1 MPEWLKGA
9 VTNEA
14 VPSLYAVAECLGISF
29 VLGVIVAVVYIVTQR
44 KSRAESGTLTT
55 TLVLL
60 TILIAMV
67 TLVIGNSVAR
77 AFSLVG
83 ALAIV
88 RFRTIV
94 EDTRDTAFVMFAVIV
109 GMAAGA
115 GREYVSVALV
125 GIPIVAVAA
134 FLANLWAQSAPGVL
148 GAPEH
153 GLTIRLGIGR
163 EPGPLLEP
171 IFEKFLSHVRLRV
184 AETGRQGAVLD
195 LSYVVRFRPG
205 AGAIALV
212 AELNRVEGVQGV
224 EVRAL

>member
-1 MPEWLKGA
+1 MPEWLLGVFEPERRATPDVVAGRLA
-9 VTNEA
+9 V
-14 VPSLYAVAECLGISF
+14 SF
-29 VLGVIVAVVYIVTQR
+29 VLGVIVASVYVVTQR
-44 KSRAESGTLTT
+44 KSRAEAATLTT

-67 TLVIGNSVAR
+67 TLVIGDSIAR

-115 GREYVSVALV
+115 GHAVMTLI
-125 GIPIVAVAA
+125 GIPIVAAA
-134 FLANLWAQSAPGVL
+134 ALIAGLWSRGASAAL
-148 GAPEH
+148 LLQEH
-153 GLTIRLGIGR
+153 SLTIRLGIGR
-163 EPGPLLEP
+163 EPGLLLGP
-171 IFEKFLSHVRLRV
+171 IFAKHLGQFRLRA

-195 LSYVVRFRPG
+195 LSYVVRFRDGVEPIG
-205 AGAIALV
+205 LV